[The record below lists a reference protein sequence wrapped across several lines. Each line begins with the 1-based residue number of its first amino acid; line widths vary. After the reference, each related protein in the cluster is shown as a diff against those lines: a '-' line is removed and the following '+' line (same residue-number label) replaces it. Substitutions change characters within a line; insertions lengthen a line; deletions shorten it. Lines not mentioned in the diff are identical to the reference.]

1 MIYLSSSTKQQ
12 GQNTDSCV
20 LFFLK
25 QEKHYFFKRWELKK
39 NPLILIY
46 QNLQLKDI
54 ASN

>member
-25 QEKHYFFKRWELKK
+25 QENIISLKDVSLKK
-39 NPLILIY
+39 TTQFSFTKTCNKKI
-46 QNLQLKDI
+46 
-54 ASN
+54 

>member
-25 QEKHYFFKRWELKK
+25 QEKHYFFKRCELKK
-39 NPLILIY
+39 NNNPILIY
-46 QNLQLKDI
+46 QNLQ
-54 ASN
+54 

>member
-25 QEKHYFFKRWELKK
+25 QEKHYFFKRCELKK
-39 NPLILIY
+39 KKTPILIY
-46 QNLQLKDI
+46 QNLQ
-54 ASN
+54 